1 MMKNYTYS
9 SVAIVIIRILKNLNL
24 RIKQGQFHSDQKFIY
39 TDNKK
44 CISKHLLILVLAS
57 TGKPFFFLTKKSF
70 ASSSEITA
78 MEFTCLH
85 SSVSGDQM
93 KKNSCGFAKCQS
105 SAVVYQRV
113 KGISF

>member
-24 RIKQGQFHSDQKFIY
+24 RIKQGQFHSDKKFIY
-39 TDNKK
+39 IDNKK
-44 CISKHLLILVLAS
+44 SISKHLLILVLAS
-57 TGKPFFFLTKKSF
+57 TGKPFFLTKKSF

-93 KKNSCGFAKCQS
+93 RKNSCGFAKCQS
-105 SAVVYQRV
+105 SAVVNQRV